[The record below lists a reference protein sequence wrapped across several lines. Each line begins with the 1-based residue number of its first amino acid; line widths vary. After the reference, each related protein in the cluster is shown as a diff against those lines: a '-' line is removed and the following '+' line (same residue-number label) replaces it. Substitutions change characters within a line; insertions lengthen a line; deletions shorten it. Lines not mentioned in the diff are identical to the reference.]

1 MVVLTKAEA
10 AAALPVPWLSAAQTL
25 DASVAVARLTE
36 SYARE
41 AAAKVPSAYQASV
54 YLLCLARRLQSCCHE
69 LPRWT
74 KPWLVSTPAT
84 MSEWTLQGLLRHH
97 AAQHQVL

>member
-41 AAAKVPSAYQASV
+41 AAAKVPSAY
-54 YLLCLARRLQSCCHE
+54 
-69 LPRWT
+69 
-74 KPWLVSTPAT
+74 
-84 MSEWTLQGLLRHH
+84 
-97 AAQHQVL
+97 